1 MFSRKGHSLQ
11 EMNRKV
17 TGKKGGGQSTLW
29 LGIVDEILNSCS
41 QKVAAALRR
50 RVSGA
55 CIFKLRS
62 DQTGNAGMER
72 ERESG
77 RVGRMKGEPG

>member
-17 TGKKGGGQSTLW
+17 TGKKGGGHSKLW

-50 RVSGA
+50 RVNGA
-55 CIFKLRS
+55 CGFKLRC
-62 DQTGNAGMER
+62 DQTGNAGVER
-72 ERESG
+72 EREG
-77 RVGRMKGEPG
+77 KMERQEEE